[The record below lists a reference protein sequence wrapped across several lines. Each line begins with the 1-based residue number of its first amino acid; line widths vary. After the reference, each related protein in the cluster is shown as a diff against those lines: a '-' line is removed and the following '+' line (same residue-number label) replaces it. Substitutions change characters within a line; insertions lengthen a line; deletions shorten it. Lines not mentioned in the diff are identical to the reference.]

1 MFLLHHA
8 SNLSELFAR
17 TARTRFCGILK
28 RFWNDFLWSWDV
40 LLTGNPAVDIFN
52 GLKLAA
58 GGELGIGVGE
68 EDWGS
73 GEREV
78 LEGFIGRTEGL
89 VDLIVSRFGEAP
101 HEEQSSKGT
110 TETTRTGIAMA
121 DWKATGQRPGPSDGV
136 VFSGIGAISRLSI
149 TAISHW
155 AETLYTRGQD
165 AYGAQRNPNA
175 THRRKHWRT
184 DQGISQKEPRHQ
196 AGSPALGRDGAQQQC
211 RPIAAPNSDT
221 DWPTGV
227 STSIPPSILRP
238 RVPSPQPAGSRQS
251 SYGVTSQNPQM
262 DGAQGNFADP
272 RISTETMIKYLT
284 LGVYGSKWGIPFS
297 RSLGSRQPPQAPE
310 EDVSR
315 LGKDEDPL
323 SHAHVSGQL
332 NRTPGE
338 FVIGF
343 QGDLEGELEEE
354 ESGKEES
361 VELEDRREK
370 SSQESRTMIRT
381 LHVNRNKPPD
391 TRAAG
396 QPNYEGG
403 STLCQNPTPRED

>member
-89 VDLIVSRFGEAP
+89 VELIVSRFGEAP
-101 HEEQSSKGT
+101 PEEQPSEGT
-110 TETTRTGIAMA
+110 PETTRTGSAMA
-121 DWKATGQRPGPSDGV
+121 DWKAAGQLPGPSDGV
-136 VFSGIGAISRLSI
+136 VFSGIGAISRPSI

-165 AYGAQRNPNA
+165 AYGAQSNPNA
-175 THRRKHWRT
+175 THRRKHRRIG
-184 DQGISQKEPRHQ
+184 QEISQKEPRHQ
-196 AGSPALGRDGAQQQC
+196 AGSLALGRDGAQQQ
-211 RPIAAPNSDT
+211 RPPIVVPNNDA
-221 DWPTGV
+221 DWPSGV
-227 STSIPPSILRP
+227 LSSIPPSILKP
-238 RVPSPQPAGSRQS
+238 RARSPQPVGSKQS
-251 SYGVTSQNPQM
+251 SNGVSSQSAQM
-262 DGAQGNFADP
+262 DSAKGNFADP
-272 RISTETMIKYLT
+272 RMNTETMIKYLT

-297 RSLGSRQPPQAPE
+297 RSSGSRQPPQAPE

-315 LGKDEDPL
+315 LGKDEDLL
-323 SHAHVSGQL
+323 SSAHVHGQP
-332 NRTPGE
+332 NRTPGQ

-343 QGDLEGELEEE
+343 QGDLEGELEEG
-354 ESGKEES
+354 ESAKEES
-361 VELEDRREK
+361 AELEDRREK

-381 LHVNRNKPPD
+381 LHVDRNKPQN
-391 TRAAG
+391 TTSAG
-396 QPNYEGG
+396 QPNHDGE
-403 STLCQNPTPRED
+403 STLLPKP